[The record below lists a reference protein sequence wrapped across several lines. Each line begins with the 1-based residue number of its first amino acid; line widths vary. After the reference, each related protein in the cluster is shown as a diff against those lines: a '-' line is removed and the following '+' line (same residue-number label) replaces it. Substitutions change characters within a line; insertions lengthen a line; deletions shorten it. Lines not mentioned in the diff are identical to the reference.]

1 MCDRVTD
8 DDVLGPREKME
19 RGSYSAIIVCEDE
32 TKNRSGTAPEVAKR
46 IGLPAT
52 EIRAAEDQDVTDAI
66 ALLTLVL

>member
-1 MCDRVTD
+1 
-8 DDVLGPREKME
+8 ME